1 MIEIR
6 YEPDHMRMTLKG
18 HAGAG
23 VPGQDLIC
31 CAASTMTYTL
41 AANVRR
47 MQKRGWLKKAKIRL
61 SPGDAEIACTP
72 HASVREAVSSRVDAV
87 CLGFA
92 MLAREYPDFVRF
104 QMQKEETNE
113 TETMD

>member
-6 YEPDHMRMTLKG
+6 YERKQHKVTLKG

-31 CAASTMTYTL
+31 CAASIITYTL

-47 MQKRGWLKKAKIRL
+47 MQKRGWIKRSVIHLA
-61 SPGDAEIACTP
+61 PGDAEISCTP
-72 HASVREAVSSRVDAV
+72 HKGSGQMVQDRMDTV
-87 CLGFA
+87 CMGFLL
-92 MLAREYPDFVRF
+92 LARDYPEFVSCCV
-104 QMQKEETNE
+104 K
-113 TETMD
+113 